1 MAAEHPNLTEIVG
14 PVTTFVTTQSGC
26 ALEHDIQER
35 GVRKFCCVMT
45 MRGRPV
51 TSGVAPQ
58 VKDLLNI
65 QVMMSEAAILR
76 LGDLQK
82 SVCTAAHVQLD
93 RKIHWRTLKLL
104 RDAHLIRV
112 SGEKHPVLELLL

>member
-1 MAAEHPNLTEIVG
+1 M
-14 PVTTFVTTQSGC
+14 
-26 ALEHDIQER
+26 
-35 GVRKFCCVMT
+35 
-45 MRGRPV
+45 

-82 SVCTAAHVQLD
+82 SICTAAHAQPD